1 MSNAIRIKKRAAG
14 GAAGA
19 PAALRSSELAFNEQ
33 DSTLYYG
40 FGDDG
45 SANATSVISIAGAGS
60 FVTLS
65 TTQTISGDKT
75 FTGSVDLTG
84 ATATAATQVA
94 GTNNTS
100 IATTAFVTAA
110 IQGAGGYVDPLTT
123 NGDIVIRSGGST
135 TRLGIGSTGQVLTVV
150 GGLPAWAD
158 TANAGTLNIAA
169 DGAFSG
175 SVDLDTQTFSV
186 LGGNGITT
194 SGSGQTITVSLDN
207 TAVTP
212 GSYGAAGSVST
223 FTVDAQG
230 RLTAAGST
238 AISIT
243 ESQISDLGN
252 YLTSV
257 ALNDLTDVTI
267 TAAAAGEFL
276 RYNGSAWVDTTLSA
290 GDIPDLDASK
300 ITSGTFADA
309 RIAESNVTQ
318 HEGALSIT
326 ESQISDL
333 DNYVSKTATGTES
346 MAGSLTIAGDL
357 TVNGTTTTINTSEV
371 LVEDKNIV
379 LGNVTSPTDATA
391 DGGGISLLG
400 ATTKTFN
407 WVDATDAWTASEHMN
422 LAATKEYRL
431 NGVTVLG
438 YNGAT
443 EILDNVEIDGG
454 TF

>member
-1 MSNAIRIKKRAAG
+1 MSNAIRIKKRASG

-33 DSTLYYG
+33 DSVLYYG

-45 SANATSVISIAGAGS
+45 SANATSIISIGGTGA
-60 FVTLS
+60 FVNLS
-65 TTQTISGDKT
+65 STQSISGDKT

-84 ATATAATQVA
+84 ATATAATQTA

-100 IATTAFVTAA
+100 LATTAFVSTAV
-110 IQGAGGYVDPLTT
+110 AGTYQDPLTT
-123 NGDIVIRSGGST
+123 NGDLLYYNSST
-135 TRLGIGSTGQVLTVV
+135 TRLPVGTNGQVLTVN
-150 GGLPAWAD
+150 GGLPSWQDA
-158 TANAGTLNIAA
+158 TTVAA
-169 DGAFSG
+169 
-175 SVDLDTQTFSV
+175 
-186 LGGNGITT
+186 LG
-194 SGSGQTITVSLDN
+194 
-207 TAVTP
+207 
-212 GSYGAAGSVST
+212 
-223 FTVDAQG
+223 
-230 RLTAAGST
+230 
-238 AISIT
+238 
-243 ESQISDLGN
+243 
-252 YLTSV
+252 
-257 ALNDLTDVTI
+257 DLTDVTI
-267 TAAAAGEFL
+267 TAAATGEFL
-276 RYNGSAWVDTTLSA
+276 RYNGTAWVDTVLVA
-290 GDIPDLDASK
+290 GDIPSLDTSK
-300 ITSGTFADA
+300 ITTGTFVDA
-309 RIAESNVTQ
+309 RIAQSNVTQ
-318 HEGALSIT
+318 HQAALSIT

-333 DNYVSKTATGTES
+333 DSYVSKTATGTES

-357 TVNGTTTTINTSEV
+357 TVEGTTTTINTTDV

-379 LGNVTSPTDATA
+379 LGNVTTPTDATA